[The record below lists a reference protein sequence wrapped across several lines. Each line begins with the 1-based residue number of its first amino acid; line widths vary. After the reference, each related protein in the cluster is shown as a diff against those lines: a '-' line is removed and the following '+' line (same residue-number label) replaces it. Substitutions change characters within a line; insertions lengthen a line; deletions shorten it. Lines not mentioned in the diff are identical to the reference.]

1 MPIEASMQEKSLL
14 TNVRTQTNEME
25 ATKRRIKPIRSGPAR
40 QEKSPSIL
48 EQSPVRGR
56 SRISE
61 FQLKLD
67 KSSSVPEE
75 SSVKIKRR
83 RVSVDLG
90 AEEAPSESEHSSV
103 KKRIRIPIDEQSGLS
118 KKKSAAKVRA
128 CTLKNKVLYA
138 KSAKQSFIKK
148 NQEIV
153 NYSRNSSS
161 EKSPS
166 DEVSRNKR
174 HVSLK
179 SNSINASAVE
189 KQMDESRVCKNLFQ
203 SKNFVNRCSEQSPM
217 DERATTSVEASR
229 QEKSPSK
236 HEQSP
241 VRKGRARTYTNN
253 LRQEKSLSKPV
264 RRSLRISM
272 LLLKG
277 KNSLTVP
284 EELCVKRK
292 TPRVCVEH
300 FGSEKSPSE
309 QKNSSVKKRKTGI
322 PLDEQS
328 GLEQSPI
335 NGRTAISAE
344 ASMQEKSSPKPE
356 KSPITRGK
364 SRKAVA
370 ASRQEKSPSKP
381 QRSPIITRGRSTK
394 SVEAFKKKLSTVLP
408 DQKGKNFLKKKW
420 VSPKISNSPITR
432 GNSRKA
438 VAASRQEKSPSK
450 PEQSPVKT
458 ARPTICAET
467 FDQEKC
473 PSKPEQL
480 QIVARGNSTKSVE
493 AFDDNLSTFLPDQKN
508 KEVLKEKCLS
518 ASCTG
523 SIKRVTPKI
532 SRPPGSGTITTG
544 ELHNEEGPLRMKPCV
559 TKKRHGSS
567 SVKTSEKDVSQ
578 TRSDLFQFENDSS
591 ILSSKRSPVKRKSSM
606 AISHQNPLGPEASII
621 ESETSPK
628 VTEDQLNHSR
638 QTKTSA
644 KAKNKRAAPVDDY
657 GVQSDL
663 GENSLPIVERK
674 ENKMTASGKNNR
686 QPRSEKSLKRTIS
699 HTHNKQSKDLISN
712 GNTSKPANGL
722 RRSSRYR
729 VPPLDLWRNER
740 LVFKALP
747 SGDVQCIGIDKG
759 TEEDNYGLLKIL
771 RREKKIKCQKK
782 KLEKTVKKTSILDT
796 NTGGIVRALVHR
808 PFESLQWSVPPG
820 EDKTP
825 PPYLIAK
832 AFTSKSMS
840 FGFLDVSPFSTKET
854 QYSPIYNLHFAVIKG
869 IVEVTIHETKFTFE
883 KGDSF
888 IVPVGA
894 LYSVKNCSSTRALLS
909 FSTFK
914 EPFYPHQIA
923 G

>member
-25 ATKRRIKPIRSGPAR
+25 ATKRRIKPIRSGPVR

-67 KSSSVPEE
+67 KSS
-75 SSVKIKRR
+75 
-83 RVSVDLG
+83 
-90 AEEAPSESEHSSV
+90 
-103 KKRIRIPIDEQSGLS
+103 
-118 KKKSAAKVRA
+118 
-128 CTLKNKVLYA
+128 
-138 KSAKQSFIKK
+138 
-148 NQEIV
+148 
-153 NYSRNSSS
+153 
-161 EKSPS
+161 
-166 DEVSRNKR
+166 
-174 HVSLK
+174 
-179 SNSINASAVE
+179 
-189 KQMDESRVCKNLFQ
+189 
-203 SKNFVNRCSEQSPM
+203 
-217 DERATTSVEASR
+217 
-229 QEKSPSK
+229 
-236 HEQSP
+236 
-241 VRKGRARTYTNN
+241 
-253 LRQEKSLSKPV
+253 
-264 RRSLRISM
+264 
-272 LLLKG
+272 

-370 ASRQEKSPSKP
+370 ASRQKSLHQSLNVGHPENIKFAHHK
-381 QRSPIITRGRSTK
+381 RK
-394 SVEAFKKKLSTVLP
+394 F
-408 DQKGKNFLKKKW
+408 QKGCSSFK
-420 VSPKISNSPITR
+420 TR
-432 GNSRKA
+432 K
-438 VAASRQEKSPSK
+438 VPSK

-458 ARPTICAET
+458 ARPTICTET
-467 FDQEKC
+467 SDQEKC

-493 AFDDNLSTFLPDQKN
+493 AFDDNLSTFLPDQKD

-699 HTHNKQSKDLISN
+699 HTHDKQSKDLISN

-722 RRSSRYR
+722 EG
-729 VPPLDLWRNER
+729 PLVIEC
-740 LVFKALP
+740 P
-747 SGDVQCIGIDKG
+747 SG
-759 TEEDNYGLLKIL
+759 
-771 RREKKIKCQKK
+771 
-782 KLEKTVKKTSILDT
+782 
-796 NTGGIVRALVHR
+796 LV
-808 PFESLQWSVPPG
+808 
-820 EDKTP
+820 
-825 PPYLIAK
+825 AK
-832 AFTSKSMS
+832 
-840 FGFLDVSPFSTKET
+840 
-854 QYSPIYNLHFAVIKG
+854 
-869 IVEVTIHETKFTFE
+869 
-883 KGDSF
+883 
-888 IVPVGA
+888 
-894 LYSVKNCSSTRALLS
+894 
-909 FSTFK
+909 
-914 EPFYPHQIA
+914 
-923 G
+923 

>member
-1 MPIEASMQEKSLL
+1 MPIEASMQEKSLLKHLTNVRTQTNKIEATKRRIKPIRLGPVRQEKSPSILEQLPVRGRSPMPIEASMQEKSLL

-166 DEVSRNKR
+166 DEVSRNKDMFR
-174 HVSLK
+174 LK
-179 SNSINASAVE
+179 NILD
-189 KQMDESRVCKNLFQ
+189 Q
-203 SKNFVNRCSEQSPM
+203 
-217 DERATTSVEASR
+217 
-229 QEKSPSK
+229 
-236 HEQSP
+236 
-241 VRKGRARTYTNN
+241 
-253 LRQEKSLSKPV
+253 KSLHQNK
-264 RRSLRISM
+264 
-272 LLLKG
+272 
-277 KNSLTVP
+277 
-284 EELCVKRK
+284 
-292 TPRVCVEH
+292 
-300 FGSEKSPSE
+300 
-309 QKNSSVKKRKTGI
+309 KNSSVKKRKTGI

-420 VSPKISNSPITR
+420 VTPKISNSPITR

-458 ARPTICAET
+458 ARPTICTET
-467 FDQEKC
+467 SDQEKC

-493 AFDDNLSTFLPDQKN
+493 AFDDNLSTFLPDQKD

-544 ELHNEEGPLRMKPCV
+544 EIHNEEGPLRMKPSV

-606 AISHQNPLGPEASII
+606 AISHQNPFGPEASII

-628 VTEDQLNHSR
+628 VAEDQLNHSR

-699 HTHNKQSKDLISN
+699 HTHDKQSKDLISN